1 MNLCAIQVSCCLCE
15 VKVLSIKA
23 LSNPNLWVKDRRR
36 GELNYITG
44 EQTCEVLLLLLLL
57 FFAAVKP

>member
-1 MNLCAIQVSCCLCE
+1 MKLSAIQVSCCLCE

-23 LSNPNLWVKDRRR
+23 LSNPNLRVKERTD
-36 GELNYITG
+36 YIL
-44 EQTCEVLLLLLLL
+44 ESRPVKFFVVVF

>member
-1 MNLCAIQVSCCLCE
+1 MNLSAIQVSCCLRE

-23 LSNPNLWVKDRRR
+23 LSNSNLWVKDRRR

-44 EQTCEVLLLLLLL
+44 EQTCEVFVVVVV

>member
-1 MNLCAIQVSCCLCE
+1 MNLSAIQVSCCLRE

-23 LSNPNLWVKDRRR
+23 LSNSNLWVKDIRR

-44 EQTCEVLLLLLLL
+44 EQTFEVFFLLFLL
-57 FFAAVKP
+57 FFFLLP